1 MFIGETYIS
10 NVVWLH
16 VRLFFV
22 SMLWGI
28 GVAVAYDVLRIFRR
42 VVKTS
47 RWLYYMQEILFWLA
61 EALLIFR
68 LLYIYDG
75 GAIRSY
81 TMIGL
86 VVGMV
91 LYTWLIGRWLPDW
104 LGKRIV
110 KFVNSLR
117 NLLKKIRKPS
127 RM

>member
-10 NVVWLH
+10 NAVQLH
-16 VRLFFV
+16 VRLFLM
-22 SMLWGI
+22 SMLRGI

-47 RWLYYMQEILFWLA
+47 RWLYYIQEILFWLA

-68 LLYIYDG
+68 LLYIYDD

-81 TMIGL
+81 TMLGL
-86 VVGMV
+86 VAGMV

>member
-1 MFIGETYIS
+1 MFIGGTYIS
-10 NVVWLH
+10 NAVQLH
-16 VRLFFV
+16 VRLFFM

-28 GVAVAYDVLRIFRR
+28 GVAVTYDVLRIFRR
-42 VVKTS
+42 VIKPAH
-47 RWLYYMQEILFWLA
+47 WLYYMQEILFWLA

-68 LLYIYDG
+68 LLYIYDD

-81 TMIGL
+81 TMLGL
-86 VVGMV
+86 VAGMV

-104 LGKRIV
+104 LGRRIV